1 MLKIFNTKTKK
12 KEVFKPINT
21 KKVNIYVCGVTVYDL
36 CHIGHGRT
44 FLIFDIIVRY
54 LIYKGYKV
62 NYIRNITDI
71 EDKIILKS
79 IKYKKSFNVISNK
92 MINKMQI
99 DFDKLKII
107 RPNYEPKVTDYI
119 NLIIKFIFKLLKKK
133 NAYISKNGDVV
144 FSIDTYKNYGKLSK
158 QNLLKLNL
166 GYKIKNNIYKKN
178 HLDFVLW
185 KICSKKEPG
194 WISPWGYGRP
204 GWHIE
209 CSAIKLFLGNN
220 FDIHGGGSDL
230 IFPHHENEIAQSNC
244 LFDKND
250 IGKWIHTGMLLINK
264 KKMSKSKGNFYY
276 IRDIIKKNNYEILRY
291 FFLSKHYRSEFYYK
305 EENIK
310 KSSKSLRNLYFSL
323 KDTNTNLNTAGGEK
337 FILEF
342 NKAMD
347 DDFNIPAAY
356 SVLFK
361 ISHKINKL
369 KKQNSKNVNK
379 IASTL
384 KLLGNIL
391 GLLEQDPYNFLKNK
405 NNKKYNKYYILK
417 LIKKRNL
424 ARKNKKWDI
433 SDKIRNKLNNIG
445 IILEDEKEKTN
456 WYII

>member
-1 MLKIFNTKTKK
+1 MLKIFNTKTK
-12 KEVFKPINT
+12 T
-21 KKVNIYVCGVTVYDL
+21 KDIFIPKNNKIINIYVCGVTVYDF

-44 FLIFDIIVRY
+44 FLIFDIIIRY

-79 IKYKKSFNVISNK
+79 IKYKKYFKNISNN

-119 NLIIKFIFKLLKKK
+119 NLIIKFILQLLNKKH
-133 NAYISKNGDVV
+133 AYIAKNGDII
-144 FSIDTYKNYGKLSK
+144 FNIKTYKDYGKLSK
-158 QNLLKLNL
+158 QKLSKLNL
-166 GYKIKNNIYKKN
+166 GYKIKNNVFKKK

-185 KICSKKEPG
+185 KICNKKEPG

-209 CSAIKLFLGNN
+209 CSTIKLFLGNN
-220 FDIHGGGSDL
+220 FDINGGGTDL

-244 LFDKND
+244 IYHKNKF
-250 IGKWIHTGMLLINK
+250 GTWMHTGILTVNN
-264 KKMSKSKGNFYY
+264 KKMSKSKNNFYY
-276 IRDIIKKNNYEILRY
+276 IKDITKKYNYEIIR
-291 FFLSKHYRSEFYYK
+291 FFLLSSHYRNKLNYK
-305 EENIK
+305 EKNIK
-310 KSSKSLRNLYFSL
+310 QFSKALKNLYFSL
-323 KDTNTNLNTAGGEK
+323 KDTNTSLNTNGCEN

-361 ISHKINKL
+361 ISNQINKL
-369 KKQNSKNVNK
+369 KNKNSKNVNK
-379 IASTL
+379 LASTL
-384 KLLGNIL
+384 KMLGNIL
-391 GLLEQDPYNFLKNK
+391 GLLEQEPYIFLKNK
-405 NNKKYNKYYILK
+405 NNNKYNEYYILK

-424 ARKNKKWDI
+424 ARKDKKWYI
-433 SDKIRNKLNNIG
+433 SDKIRKKLYNIG
-445 IILEDEKEKTN
+445 VILEDDKKKTN
-456 WYII
+456 FYYI